1 MCSHTQ
7 LFCLSA
13 VDELQVLMTAQQA
26 PLLSQFHTPS
36 YNLSRCTPR
45 LLMFSIGGNRN
56 NYTLW
61 HTFRKPLSC
70 FSLPSFM
77 LFAFYLLSVFDYGVH
92 VYIEKCIHVS
102 LGVQHG
108 AKSVLSVYEVLCS
121 VHSTRKRFISL
132 SLYNAIICSL
142 SPLPPF
148 HSISKLLY

>member
-1 MCSHTQ
+1 MCSHAQ

-45 LLMFSIGGNRN
+45 LLIFSIGDNRN

-77 LFAFYLLSVFDYGVH
+77 LFAFYLLSVFGYGVH

-102 LGVQHG
+102 LEY
-108 AKSVLSVYEVLCS
+108 STVLKVCLASM
-121 VHSTRKRFISL
+121 RFCAQFTAPGKGL
-132 SLYNAIICSL
+132 SLYL
-142 SPLPPF
+142 STMLLFVLCLPFPLF
-148 HSISKLLY
+148 IL

>member
-1 MCSHTQ
+1 MCSHAQ

-45 LLMFSIGGNRN
+45 LLIFSIGDNRN

-77 LFAFYLLSVFDYGVH
+77 LFAFYLLSVFGYGVH

-102 LGVQHG
+102 LEY
-108 AKSVLSVYEVLCS
+108 STVLKVCLASS
-121 VHSTRKRFISL
+121 MRFCAQFTAPGKGL
-132 SLYNAIICSL
+132 SLYL
-142 SPLPPF
+142 STMLLFVLCLPFPLF
-148 HSISKLLY
+148 IL